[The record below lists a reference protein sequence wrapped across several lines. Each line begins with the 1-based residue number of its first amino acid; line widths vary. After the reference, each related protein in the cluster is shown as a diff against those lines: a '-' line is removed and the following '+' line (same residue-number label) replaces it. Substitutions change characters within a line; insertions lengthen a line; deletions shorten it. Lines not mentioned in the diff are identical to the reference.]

1 MNVRHACAVAA
12 LMVAP
17 LVSACESNKSAN
29 PLSPSVA
36 GPIPGVEITAPKP
49 LEPKVGSQ
57 IEDDKQPITLLL
69 ENAGTNGQRPL
80 SYLVE
85 VAADANFSSKVF
97 AKDGVAPGDGGR
109 TSVRI
114 PDKLQKDRTYFWRAR
129 AQDGANTGPFSSP
142 VKFSVV
148 TPSSLGAPD
157 LVAPANG
164 AKETDSSP
172 NFKLKNAPRAGSVG
186 AITYTLQVS
195 TNDSFTA
202 LVAIWAFREQGGA
215 GGQTTF
221 PAAAKL
227 PANVTIYW
235 RVRASDGETTGA
247 WSSTEFFK
255 SADQPTDDPGDG
267 GGGGGDDGGG
277 GGGGGGGGNPGN
289 CASRDGK
296 FIVACISDKYE
307 SYRRPGVSSGRRKSN
322 MEFLRNR
329 IIEAGIC
336 GGLNLGWNLKRGGPA
351 LSTDFIAERRGNQT
365 IGYDIARDYD
375 NTSKWLQLT
384 WSSDGPGSHFKSYSP
399 RPSCN

>member
-1 MNVRHACAVAA
+1 MNLRHACALTA
-12 LMVAP
+12 LAVAP

-49 LEPKVGSQ
+49 LEPSANAQ
-57 IEDDKQPITLLL
+57 IEDDKQPITLML

-80 SYLVE
+80 SYRIE
-85 VAADANFSSKVF
+85 VASDANFGSKVF

-129 AQDGANTGPFSSP
+129 AQDGANTGPFSTS

-148 TPSSLGAPD
+148 TPSSLGAPG
-157 LVAPANG
+157 LVSPVNG
-164 AKETDSSP
+164 TKETDPSP

-186 AITYTLQVS
+186 SVAYTLQVS
-195 TNDSFTA
+195 LNDSFTN
-202 LVAIWAFREQGGA
+202 LVAIWTFAEQGGA

-227 PANVTIYW
+227 PYDVTIFW
-235 RVRASDGETTGA
+235 RVRASDGETTGS
-247 WSSTEFFK
+247 WSSTQYFK
-255 SADQPTDDPGDG
+255 SAAEPSGDP
-267 GGGGGDDGGG
+267 GGGDDGGG
-277 GGGGGGGGNPGN
+277 DDGGGGGGGGNPGN
-289 CASRDGK
+289 CASRDGD
-296 FIVACISDKYE
+296 FIVACISNKYQ
-307 SYRRPGVSSGRRKSN
+307 SYRRPGVSAGTRKRN

-336 GGLNLGWNLKRGGPA
+336 GGLELGWNLKRGGPSV
-351 LSTDFIAERRGNQT
+351 STDFIAERRGGRV

-375 NTSKWLQLT
+375 NTRKWLTLT
-384 WSSDGPGSHFKSYSP
+384 WASDGPGSHYKRYEP
-399 RPSCN
+399 RPHCN